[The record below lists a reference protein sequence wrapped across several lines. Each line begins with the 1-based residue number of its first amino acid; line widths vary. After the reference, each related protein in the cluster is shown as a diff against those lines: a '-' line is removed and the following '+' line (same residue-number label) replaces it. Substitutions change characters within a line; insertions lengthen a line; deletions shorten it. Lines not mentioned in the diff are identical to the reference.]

1 MDRQDACDRLF
12 LLSCAG
18 VATVTAFPPE
28 WFWTETLPGPSRWLT
43 PIAIALT
50 LAVFPRGRAE
60 RNGDALEEALTRFRA
75 KLAPLFRS
83 RPARLAAACGV
94 FLLIEEAL
102 FLFRSEFV
110 HGDSINVMR
119 FVDQGDWFH
128 KRAPLSIATMQTLHS
143 TLGAALNWSAEQSVQ
158 RASALA
164 GACAAFAA
172 AHLARTIGGP
182 RLSTQ
187 LGIVAATLSS
197 SASLLFFGYI
207 EHYGVSSAAALWAL
221 ALGVRAID
229 QEASPRGAALC
240 ATVAALIHG
249 AMATLAIPALFI
261 VGRYAWLRP
270 LDSTSRARW
279 MQALATVGLC
289 ALLIAA
295 VVALMNT
302 VGYRLAHETGFGGS
316 DRRMFVPWA
325 DLGGYTRYTLFSA
338 PHLHALLNQ
347 WLLTL
352 PAALTGLPLFGALWL
367 WERRGEARTSSQH
380 AAVIYAVL
388 CGTGY
393 LALTAIWNPD
403 LGPLPDWDLFAPPGL
418 LASAALATLVVR
430 TYATRPGLAART
442 LLLITGVNL
451 SRAIPWVAVNCF
463 QA

>member
-1 MDRQDACDRLF
+1 MDRQDVFDRLF
-12 LLSCAG
+12 VLSCAG
-18 VATVTAFPPE
+18 VAAVTVFPPA
-28 WFWTETLPGPSRWLT
+28 WFWTETLPGTSRWLT
-43 PIAIALT
+43 PIAIVLT
-50 LAVFPRGRAE
+50 LAVFPGRRAE
-60 RNGDALEEALTRFRA
+60 RHGAALEAALARVRI
-75 KLAPLFRS
+75 KLAPLCRS
-83 RPARLAAACGV
+83 RSARLAAACGV

-102 FLFRSEFV
+102 FGFRSEFV

-128 KRAPLSIATMQTLHS
+128 KRAPLSIAAMQALHS
-143 TLGAALNWSAEQSVQ
+143 TLGAALDWSAEQSVQ

-182 RLSTQ
+182 CLSLQ
-187 LGIVAATLSS
+187 LGVFAATLST

-229 QEASPRGAALC
+229 RETSPRAPALC
-240 ATVAALIHG
+240 ATLAALIHG
-249 AMATLAIPALFI
+249 AMATLAVPALFI
-261 VGRYAWLRP
+261 VGRYAWLRRP
-270 LDSTSRARW
+270 DTTSQARW
-279 MQALATVGLC
+279 TEALVTIGLC
-289 ALLIAA
+289 MLLTAI
-295 VVALMNT
+295 VIALMNT

-316 DRRMFVPWA
+316 DRRMFVPWT
-325 DLGGYTRYTLFSA
+325 DLGGYTRYTLFST
-338 PHLHALLNQ
+338 PHFHALLNQ

-352 PAALTGLPLFGALWL
+352 PAALTGLPLFGVLWL
-367 WERRGEARTSSQH
+367 RERRGSPGTPTQSAV
-380 AAVIYAVL
+380 VIYTLL

-418 LASAALATLVVR
+418 LASAALATLVVC
-430 TYATRPGLAART
+430 THATRPGLATRT

-451 SRAIPWVAVNCF
+451 SRAIPWIAVNCF
-463 QA
+463 MA